1 METINERIDY
11 IVKAKA
17 GSRSRFAEILK
28 VSPQYVNKIASPG
41 GSVGLEPVLSILRLY
56 PDIDARWLL
65 LGEGYPYILPDR
77 VKACRR
83 QIGGQID
90 YLLAVEKYLPV
101 MEPEEIEDL
110 ERLLA
115 GGSGPDPSRI
125 PFWEIR
131 LEERNRA
138 VMDRVSKA
146 MEAGVCKTKSDKQ

>member
-90 YLLAVEKYLPV
+90 YLLAPW
-101 MEPEEIEDL
+101 
-110 ERLLA
+110 RLCA
-115 GGSGPDPSRI
+115 
-125 PFWEIR
+125 E
-131 LEERNRA
+131 
-138 VMDRVSKA
+138 
-146 MEAGVCKTKSDKQ
+146 GVGRSTA